1 MNKPKRVK
9 ILGTGSHTP
18 DAVLRNEDFCHL
30 IDTSNE
36 WIVERTGIRE
46 RRVVRNSETTSDLA
60 TEAAK
65 KAIEAAGLTP
75 EDIDAIVLGTI
86 TPDTIFPSTAC
97 YLQKRLGCRKI
108 PAFDILAACTGFVY
122 GCAIGASFIEAG
134 LFRHVLVLG
143 AETLTK
149 ITDYQDRNT
158 CILFGDGAGA
168 VVLGPSDDD
177 SCFLSF
183 NLYSEL
189 DDKMMVLPAG
199 GSRMPAT
206 HETVDKRL
214 HYMHLRGRE
223 IFRFAVTEM
232 CNMLEHEF
240 KTLGIGPDDIR
251 YIIPHQ
257 VNLRILK
264 AAADRFGIPLEK
276 IYVNLD
282 RYGNTSAA
290 SVPIALDEAV
300 RAGKIK
306 RGDLLMFVA
315 FGGGKTWGSTVL
327 RY

>member
-1 MNKPKRVK
+1 MNEPKKVK
-9 ILGTGSHTP
+9 ILGTGAHAP
-18 DAVLRNEDFCHL
+18 DAVLRNDDLCHL
-30 IDTSNE
+30 IDTSDE

-46 RRVVRNSETTSDLA
+46 RRVVRDSEATSDLA
-60 TEAAK
+60 TEAAR
-65 KAIEAAGLTP
+65 KAIEAAGLAP

-168 VVLGPSDDD
+168 VVLGPSDGE

-206 HETVDKRL
+206 HQTVDNRL

-240 KTLGIGPDDIR
+240 KTLGIGPNDIR